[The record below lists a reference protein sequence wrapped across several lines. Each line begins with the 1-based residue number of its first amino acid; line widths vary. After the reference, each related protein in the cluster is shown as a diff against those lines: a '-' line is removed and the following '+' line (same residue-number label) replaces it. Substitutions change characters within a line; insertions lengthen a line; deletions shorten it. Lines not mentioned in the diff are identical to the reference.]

1 MTPKK
6 PAQFSPTRADSHLV
20 LACITCA
27 RPVVFAVTGWVH
39 RDPDNDCAML
49 HVAWPPPGSAPD
61 DDETDLDEERAA
73 S

>member
-1 MTPKK
+1 M
-6 PAQFSPTRADSHLV
+6 

-39 RDPDNDCAML
+39 RDPDNDCPL
-49 HVAWPPPGSAPD
+49 LRVAWPPPGSSD
-61 DDETDLDEERAA
+61 DDEEEREA